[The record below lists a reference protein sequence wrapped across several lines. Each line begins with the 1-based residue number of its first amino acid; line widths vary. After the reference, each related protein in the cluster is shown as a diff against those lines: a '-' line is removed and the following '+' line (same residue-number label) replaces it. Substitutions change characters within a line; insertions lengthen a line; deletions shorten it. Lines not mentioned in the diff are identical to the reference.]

1 MVEFEKNLSH
11 NGNVKFSL
19 YQRENK
25 NYVKMKIF
33 SENEKI
39 FFDNLLT
46 NIRINFVTFVFFKIQ
61 DYLKQRS
68 PRHNL
73 I

>member
-11 NGNVKFSL
+11 NGNVNFSL

-61 DYLKQRS
+61 DYLKQMS